1 MTTNTSKGLRAAVF
15 VAALGALSACQTA
28 GTDGVFSGILPDGS
42 NSTTPSTPA
51 EPNQPAGEQVAA
63 APSGSNPNARTNLK
77 NTRNAL
83 SEYCPAVRIR
93 AGTET
98 LRSFPEGADKE
109 DEDNLR
115 YQAVISQVAR
125 ECAYVGQNLKINI
138 GARGRII
145 TGPKGGSGDV
155 TMPIRV
161 AVTVGR
167 DTVYSKLH
175 RPVQTIPAGRSNA
188 TFQFVDNEVIIP
200 APTATNVRVF
210 VGFDEGPY
218 NTP

>member
-1 MTTNTSKGLRAAVF
+1 MPVKAMAFIG
-15 VAALGALSACQTA
+15 ALALLSACQTS
-28 GTDGVFSGILPDGS
+28 GSDSIFSGVLPDNSASS
-42 NSTTPSTPA
+42 NAPA
-51 EPNQPAGEQVAA
+51 NTGDQVAS
-63 APSGSNPNARTNLK
+63 APLGTNPNAGSRLK
-77 NTRNAL
+77 NTRTELTN
-83 SEYCPAVRIR
+83 YCPAVRIR

-98 LRSFPEGADKE
+98 LRSYPRGADE
-109 DEDNLR
+109 SDDDNLR

-125 ECAYVGQNLKINI
+125 ECAYVGQSLKINV

-175 RPVQTIPAGRSNA
+175 RPVETIPSGRTNA
-188 TFQFVDNEVIIP
+188 TFQFVDSEVVIP
-200 APTATNVRVF
+200 APSATNVRVF

>member
-1 MTTNTSKGLRAAVF
+1 MANIMTISGVKT
-15 VAALGALSACQTA
+15 AALLASGLLLSACQTS
-28 GTDGVFSGILPDGS
+28 GSDGILSGVLPDS
-42 NSTTPSTPA
+42 MKSSPTTPS
-51 EPNQPAGEQVAA
+51 GDQVAA
-63 APSGSNPNARTNLK
+63 ATPNTNPNAGTRLK
-77 NTRNAL
+77 NTRNSL
-83 SEYCPAVRIR
+83 TDYCPAVRIR
-93 AGTET
+93 SGTET
-98 LRSFPEGADKE
+98 LRSFPQGADKE
-109 DEDNLR
+109 NPDNLR

-125 ECAYVGQNLKINI
+125 ECAYSGQNLKINV

-175 RPVQTIPAGRSNA
+175 RPVETIQPGRTNA
-188 TFQFVDNEVIIP
+188 VFQFVDQEVVIP
-200 APTATNVRVF
+200 APTATNVRVY

-218 NTP
+218 NTR